1 MKHISIIF
9 ALLILSTA
17 ALYAQQTEKNSKIM
31 DNTVLKALKERRSVR
46 SYKPQQITDEELKA
60 VLEAG
65 TFAPNGMGKQDSW
78 IVAVQNPQILD
89 QLRRMNAEI
98 LGSTSDPYY
107 GAPTIVLVFGSDP
120 KKWGNSIQDG
130 SLVLG
135 NMMNA
140 AYAIGLGSCWIN
152 REMQMFSTEEG
163 KALMRKLGIP
173 EELFTPIFAIARISG
188 WSAHRIEELMNGN
201 RIIRPAYKS
210 VQSQREYVRMA
221 DR

>member
-1 MKHISIIF
+1 MKKLALF
-9 ALLILSTA
+9 TVLLIMSTA
-17 ALYAQQTEKNSKIM
+17 ALYAQETEKNDKIM
-31 DNTVLKALKERRSVR
+31 DNVVLKALKTRRSVR
-46 SYKPQQITDEELKA
+46 SYKKEQIKDEELKA

-152 REMQMFSTEEG
+152 REMQMFSTEPY
-163 KALMRKLGIP
+163 RHRS
-173 EELFTPIFAIARISG
+173 TVSRISG
-188 WSAHRIEELMNGN
+188 RTAASCKAAQGKLLQNHQI
-201 RIIRPAYKS
+201 
-210 VQSQREYVRMA
+210 VTEYE
-221 DR
+221 DTTSK

>member
-17 ALYAQQTEKNSKIM
+17 ALYAQQTENNSKIM

-173 EELFTPIFAIARISG
+173 EELIQAGLTGIGALSLGYPEG
-188 WSAHRIEELMNGN
+188 EP
-201 RIIRPAYKS
+201 RPAKPRKENYYRIVK
-210 VQSQREYVRMA
+210 
-221 DR
+221 

>member
-17 ALYAQQTEKNSKIM
+17 ALFAQQTENKDKIM

-78 IVAVQNPQILD
+78 IVAVQNPEILT
-89 QLRRMNAEI
+89 QLRKMNAEI

-173 EELFTPIFAIARISG
+173 EELIQAGLTGIGALALGYPEGEPRPAKPRK
-188 WSAHRIEELMNGN
+188 ENYY
-201 RIIRPAYKS
+201 RIIK
-210 VQSQREYVRMA
+210 
-221 DR
+221 

>member
-1 MKHISIIF
+1 MKKLALF
-9 ALLILSTA
+9 TVLLIMSTA
-17 ALYAQQTEKNSKIM
+17 ALYAQETEKNDKIM
-31 DNTVLKALKERRSVR
+31 DNVVLKALKTRRSVR
-46 SYKPQQITDEELKA
+46 SYKKEQIKDEELKA

-89 QLRRMNAEI
+89 QLRKMNAEI

-173 EELFTPIFAIARISG
+173 EELIQAGLTGIGALSLGYP
-188 WSAHRIEELMNGN
+188 EEQP
-201 RIIRPAYKS
+201 RPAKPRKENYYRIVK
-210 VQSQREYVRMA
+210 
-221 DR
+221 

>member
-1 MKHISIIF
+1 MKKLALF
-9 ALLILSTA
+9 TVLLIMSTA
-17 ALYAQQTEKNSKIM
+17 ALYAQETEKNDKIM
-31 DNTVLKALKERRSVR
+31 DNVVLKALKTRRSVR
-46 SYKPQQITDEELKA
+46 SYKKEQIKDEELKA

-89 QLRRMNAEI
+89 QLRKMNAEI

-152 REMQMFSTEEG
+152 REMQMLSQLSPRYQM
-163 KALMRKLGIP
+163 AWQPKLTAG
-173 EELFTPIFAIARISG
+173 
-188 WSAHRIEELMNGN
+188 
-201 RIIRPAYKS
+201 
-210 VQSQREYVRMA
+210 
-221 DR
+221 

>member
-17 ALYAQQTEKNSKIM
+17 ALFAQQTENNSKIM

-173 EELFTPIFAIARISG
+173 EELIQAGLTGIGALALGYPEGEPRPAKPRK
-188 WSAHRIEELMNGN
+188 ENYY
-201 RIIRPAYKS
+201 RIIK
-210 VQSQREYVRMA
+210 
-221 DR
+221 